1 MDESCWRIVNGKLIT
16 ISRKGAD
23 EVIVSTRTDL
33 KTTLTVIATINA
45 KGEKLPIWIIAHGK
59 TSRCEE
65 KYLNDF
71 GLRKYLKNKMLIIS
85 HSENG
90 WATAQ
95 LMHEYLKWLSRKNQ
109 KKMSYLIWDLHSS
122 HRDESVKDYAHK
134 KNIGLSYIPA
144 GHTGE

>member
-144 GHTGE
+144 GQTGE